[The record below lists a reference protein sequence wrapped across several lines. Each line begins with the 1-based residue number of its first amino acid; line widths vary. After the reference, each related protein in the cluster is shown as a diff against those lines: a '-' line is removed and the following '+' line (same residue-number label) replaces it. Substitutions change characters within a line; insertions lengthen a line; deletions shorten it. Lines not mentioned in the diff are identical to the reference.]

1 MTYSPYETETVPVA
15 PADAS
20 SLDELDGLNGLSNS
34 ADEDLD
40 LGDDSAEDDAAESGN
55 GAAKAK
61 NQAKSNRALFRRVA
75 AKALEVQSAS
85 DDTRALA
92 ASLLGSSDDV
102 VDLTA
107 AIMTAPRSAT
117 AALTDIEELS
127 AALIDAPWEAG
138 ITATSMGR
146 PRLRAVWSLLH
157 TLGTVG
163 TPAAP
168 ASDAKAANA
177 VLKALNGLG
186 ADSKTELT
194 AAGDLLKRS

>member
-1 MTYSPYETETVPVA
+1 MTYSPYETEAAPAV

-20 SLDELDGLNGLSNS
+20 AIDGLDDADTSTDEELELSEDS
-34 ADEDLD
+34 AD
-40 LGDDSAEDDAAESGN
+40 DDAAEAGT

-157 TLGTVG
+157 TLGAVG